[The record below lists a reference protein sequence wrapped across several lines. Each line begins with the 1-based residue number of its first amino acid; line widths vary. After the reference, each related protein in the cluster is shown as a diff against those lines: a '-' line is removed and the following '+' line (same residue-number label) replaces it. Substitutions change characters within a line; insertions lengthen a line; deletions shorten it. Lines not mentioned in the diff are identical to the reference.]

1 LRVLVGITG
10 GIAAYKSANIVRLL
24 TEAGHDVKA
33 LPTQNALKFIGSAT
47 LEALSHNS
55 IDPDLYTQVAD
66 VKHIK
71 LAQEA
76 DLIIVAPATAAF
88 LARYASGFAD
98 DLLTNVL
105 MATEAKI
112 VIAPAMHTAMWEHPA
127 TQQNVQTLTNRGV
140 LVLNPE
146 SGRLT
151 GSDTGVGRMVEPE
164 DIVRRSLLFAKDIDQ
179 FTGKHIVIAA
189 GGTREMIDEVRFIG
203 NHSSGKQGIALAQ
216 AALDRG
222 AEVTFISANID
233 LPIPAVQR
241 LIRVASVSDLGNA
254 LQLAF
259 NTADAIIMP
268 AAVSD
273 YRLAQPFEGKL
284 HRSETPE
291 LELRLVSNPD
301 LLSELSQKRSSAKAP
316 ILVGFAAEISDE
328 DDSQSLETLA
338 KKKLMGKSVD
348 MVVANWVSRGLV
360 FGQDDT
366 EVLIVT
372 GSTTTKSAGS
382 KYDVANSVLDSLY
395 TLLQGE

>member
-1 LRVLVGITG
+1 LRILVGITG

-24 TEAGHDVKA
+24 TEAGHSVKV
-33 LPTQNALKFIGSAT
+33 LPTQNALKFIGAST

-88 LARYASGFAD
+88 LARYASGLAD

-105 MATEAKI
+105 MATEAK
-112 VIAPAMHTAMWEHPA
+112 VVVAPAMHTAMWDHPA
-127 TQQNVQTLTNRGV
+127 TKENVKTLTNRGV
-140 LVLNPE
+140 HILNPE

-151 GSDTGVGRMVEPE
+151 GNDTGVGRMVEPE
-164 DIVRRSLLFAKDIDQ
+164 DIVRRALLFSENVSQLD
-179 FTGKHIVIAA
+179 GKHIVIAA
-189 GGTREMIDEVRFIG
+189 GCTREVIDEVRFIG

-222 AEVTFISANID
+222 AEITFIAANID
-233 LPIPAVQR
+233 LPIPNVQR
-241 LIRVASVSDLGNA
+241 LIRVSSVSDLENA

-259 NTADAIIMP
+259 DSADAIIMP

-273 YRLAQPFEGKL
+273 YRLANPIEGKL
-284 HRSETPE
+284 HRSDNPE
-291 LELRLVSNPD
+291 LELKLVSNPD
-301 LLSELSQKRSSAKAP
+301 LLSELSKKRSASTKP
-316 ILVGFAAEISDE
+316 VLIGFAAEISS
-328 DDSQSLETLA
+328 DDQEVSLEYLA
-338 KKKLMGKSVD
+338 KRKLETKGID
-348 MVVANWVSRGLV
+348 LAVANWVGRGTV

-366 EVLIVT
+366 DVLMVSSNSTSKAT
-372 GSTTTKSAGS
+372 GT
-382 KYDVANSVLDSLY
+382 KYDVANSILDSLY
-395 TLLQGE
+395 TLFQG

>member
-1 LRVLVGITG
+1 MRILVGITG
-10 GIAAYKSANIVRLL
+10 GIAAYKAANIVRLL
-24 TEAGHDVKA
+24 TEAGHSVKA
-33 LPTQNALKFIGSAT
+33 LPTQNALKFIGSTT
-47 LEALSHNS
+47 LEALSHSS

-105 MATEAKI
+105 MATEAKV

-127 TQQNVQTLTNRGV
+127 TQENVKTLTNRGV
-140 LVLNPE
+140 KVINPE

-151 GSDTGVGRMVEPE
+151 GNDTGVGRMAEPE
-164 DIVRRSLLFAKDIDQ
+164 DIVRRALLFTENVSQ
-179 FTGKHIVIAA
+179 LTGKHIVIAA
-189 GGTREMIDEVRFIG
+189 GGTREVIDEVRFIG

-222 AEVTFISANID
+222 AEVTFIAANID
-233 LPIPAVQR
+233 LPIPNVQR
-241 LIRVASVSDLGNA
+241 LIRVASVSDLENA
-254 LQLAF
+254 LQLAYES
-259 NTADAIIMP
+259 ADAIIMP

-273 YRLAQPFEGKL
+273 YRLANPIEGKL
-284 HRSETPE
+284 HRADNPE
-291 LELRLVSNPD
+291 LSLHLVSNPD
-301 LLSELSQKRSSAKAP
+301 LLSELSKKRSQSSKP
-316 ILVGFAAEISDE
+316 LLVGFAAEVGNDDE
-328 DDSQSLETLA
+328 DQSLESLA
-338 KKKLMGKSVD
+338 KKKLASKGID
-348 MVVANWVSRGLV
+348 AVVANWVSRGVV

-372 GSTTTKSAGS
+372 EGNTTKSSGN
-382 KYDVANSVLDSLY
+382 KYDVANSILDSLF
-395 TLLQGE
+395 TLLEG

>member
-1 LRVLVGITG
+1 LRILVGITG

-24 TEAGHDVKA
+24 TEAGHSVKV

-88 LARYASGFAD
+88 LSRYASGFAD

-105 MATEAKI
+105 MATEAKV
-112 VIAPAMHTAMWEHPA
+112 VIAPAMHTAMWDHPA
-127 TQQNVQTLTNRGV
+127 TRENVKTLTNRGV
-140 LVLNPE
+140 HILSPE
-146 SGRLT
+146 AGRLT
-151 GSDTGVGRMVEPE
+151 GNDTGVGRMVEPE
-164 DIVRRSLLFAKDIDQ
+164 DIVRRALLFSEGVDQ
-179 FTGKHIVIAA
+179 LVGKQIVIAA
-189 GGTREMIDEVRFIG
+189 GGTREVIDEVRFIG

-222 AEVTFISANID
+222 AEVTFIAANID
-233 LPIPAVQR
+233 LPIPNVQR
-241 LIRVASVSDLGNA
+241 LIRVASVSDLDNA

-259 NTADAIIMP
+259 DSADAIIMP

-273 YRLAQPFEGKL
+273 YRLANPIEGKL
-284 HRSETPE
+284 HRAENPE
-291 LELRLVSNPD
+291 LELHLLSNPD
-301 LLSELSQKRSSAKAP
+301 LLSELSKKRISSKKP
-316 ILVGFAAEISDE
+316 VLIGFAAEVGSD
-328 DDSQSLETLA
+328 DQVQSLESLA
-338 KKKLMGKSVD
+338 KKKLHGKGVD
-348 MVVANWVSRGLV
+348 AIVANWVSKGVV

-366 EVLIVT
+366 EVLVVT
-372 GSTTTKSAGS
+372 EGHTTKVSGS
-382 KYDVANSVLDSLY
+382 KYDVANTILDSLY
-395 TLLQGE
+395 TLLEG

>member
-1 LRVLVGITG
+1 MRILVGITG

-24 TEAGHDVKA
+24 TEAGHEVKV
-33 LPTQNALKFIGSAT
+33 LPTQNALKFIGAST

-105 MATEAKI
+105 MATEAKV
-112 VIAPAMHTAMWEHPA
+112 VIAPAMHTAMWDHLA
-127 TQQNVQTLTNRGV
+127 TIQNIQTLANRGV
-140 LVLNPE
+140 FILNPE

-151 GSDTGVGRMVEPE
+151 GTDTGIGRMVEPE
-164 DIVRRSLLFAKDIDQ
+164 DIVRRSLMFAKDVQ
-179 FTGKHIVIAA
+179 QLSGKHIVIAA
-189 GGTREMIDEVRFIG
+189 GGTREAIDEVRFIG

-233 LPIPAVQR
+233 LPIPAVQK
-241 LIRVASVSDLGNA
+241 LIRVSSVSDLEQA
-254 LQLAF
+254 LHLAF
-259 NTADAIIMP
+259 ESADAIIMP

-273 YRLAQPFEGKL
+273 YRLSKPIEGKL
-284 HRSETPE
+284 HRADNPE

-301 LLSELSQKRSSAKAP
+301 LLSELSKKRKDSKTP
-316 ILVGFAAEISDE
+316 LLVGFAAEVANDE
-328 DDSQSLETLA
+328 ETESLESRA
-338 KKKLMGKSVD
+338 ARKLTSKNVD
-348 MVVANWVSRGLV
+348 AIVANWVSRGLV
-360 FGQDDT
+360 FGQDDSD
-366 EVLIVT
+366 VLIVT
-372 GSTTTKSAGS
+372 RQSNTSASGT
-382 KYDVANSVLDSLY
+382 KYDVANSILDSIH
-395 TLLQGE
+395 TLLER